1 MFSTYEINPWPYF
14 HIMFFNSVY
23 RLPKKT
29 VKIEEEPLLAV
40 EGGRWCTTSRCMFL
54 RKNFGQCGTFFQSHE
69 LILNMKKNRLQSVAV
84 ISNYFISLSMVYW
97 FIVETSGI

>member
-54 RKNFGQCGTFFQSHE
+54 RKNFGQCGTSFQSHE
-69 LILNMKKNRLQSVAV
+69 LILNMKKKSFTKRC
-84 ISNYFISLSMVYW
+84 SNFKLFYLFKYGLLVHS
-97 FIVETSGI
+97 